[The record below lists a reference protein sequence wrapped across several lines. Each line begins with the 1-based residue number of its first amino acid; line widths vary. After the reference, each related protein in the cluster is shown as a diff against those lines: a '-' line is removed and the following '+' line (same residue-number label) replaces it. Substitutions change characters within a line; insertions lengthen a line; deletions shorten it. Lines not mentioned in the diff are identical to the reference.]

1 MPESAAPHPVLVC
14 WEKKTVSAGWYCCP
28 NTWGSSVCQKSWI
41 EFTYSA
47 LRQSV
52 RWYRSGFADEHAW
65 LRLPLSVLPPP
76 PPSSWLAP
84 KPPPS
89 RTRITVTTSPMIP
102 PRPPPPI
109 GIMLPSPPPPPPP
122 LPRWSSICEVSTC
135 ASWLRSM
142 TSPVPNRR
150 RQYSVDGLAGG
161 PGRLEGCCFPRT
173 DTAAHPPCSS
183 PSQLERQPFR

>member
-14 WEKKTVSAGWYCCP
+14 WEKKTVSAGWY
-28 NTWGSSVCQKSWI
+28 
-41 EFTYSA
+41 
-47 LRQSV
+47 
-52 RWYRSGFADEHAW
+52 RSGFAEEHAW

-109 GIMLPSPPPPPPP
+109 GIMLPSPPPPP